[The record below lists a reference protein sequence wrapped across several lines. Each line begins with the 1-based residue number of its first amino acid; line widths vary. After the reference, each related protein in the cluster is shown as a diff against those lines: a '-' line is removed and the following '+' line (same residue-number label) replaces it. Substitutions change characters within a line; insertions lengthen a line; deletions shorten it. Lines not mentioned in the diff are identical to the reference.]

1 MAADDVI
8 RFLDSPGTSLE
19 GLPSE
24 EEALAL
30 VKIHYPAKPYCIVE
44 QWQLLELELTA
55 EEIANVKS
63 TGQLPLFLF
72 AHSVLEDS
80 EGRFERGY
88 FVRSSMCKAFV
99 NGVLFETRNTVYVLV
114 GPGHKKFASLRDVF
128 SIF

>member
-8 RFLDSPGTSLE
+8 RFLDSPDTSLE

-24 EEALAL
+24 EEALEL
-30 VKIHYPAKPYCIVE
+30 VKIHFPTKPYCIVE

-55 EEIANVKS
+55 EETANVKS

-72 AHSVLEDS
+72 AHRVLEDS
-80 EGRFERGY
+80 GGRFERGY
-88 FVRSSMCKAFV
+88 FVRSSMCKSFV
-99 NGVLFETRNTVYVLV
+99 DGVLFETRNTVYVLV